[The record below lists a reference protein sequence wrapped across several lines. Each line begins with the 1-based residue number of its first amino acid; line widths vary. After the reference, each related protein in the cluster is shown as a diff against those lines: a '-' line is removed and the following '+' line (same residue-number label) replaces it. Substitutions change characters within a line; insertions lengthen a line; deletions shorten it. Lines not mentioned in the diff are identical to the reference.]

1 MRINAEV
8 AGVEALDRQTAVDSL
23 PGVASVTTSFTIIL
37 TLALVVITLVVG
49 IFFVILTV
57 QKTPSLT
64 LLRAI
69 GASGGALVRALL
81 VQVAIIVAVGIA
93 IGAAMLWVASSS
105 SSARFPISFDP
116 AVVLSRGLAVAVLSV
131 LASLAAIRR
140 CCASTRS
147 RRSHPWER
155 TNEDRGSASCADAR
169 DGSWRPPR
177 RSHCSSCCCSCWAAC
192 STASSWAPPARCV
205 PRIQTSWCSP
215 RLRARR

>member
-1 MRINAEV
+1 MFVSYDTFAAASTVKNPDAQGAPPSIVAVEPEPREDPRRLAVRIDAEV

-69 GASGGALVRALL
+69 GASGGALVHALL

-93 IGAAMLWVASSS
+93 MGAAMLWVASLA

-116 AVVLSRGLAVAVLSV
+116 AVVLSRRLAVAVLSV

-140 CCASTRS
+140 VLRIDPIAAIT
-147 RRSHPWER
+147 PM
-155 TNEDRGSASCADAR
+155 GADE
-169 DGSWRPPR
+169 
-177 RSHCSSCCCSCWAAC
+177 
-192 STASSWAPPARCV
+192 
-205 PRIQTSWCSP
+205 
-215 RLRARR
+215 